1 MTKDQPTKTSPLYSK
16 TTNIHDDKQTFKPQ
30 SVHGFDSNDDEDE
43 EFESEDDEG
52 EISQLTAL
60 HEGGSKDNKKPTKKP
75 TKEEKKGL
83 LNLNPKTQK
92 KPPSQI

>member
-1 MTKDQPTKTSPLYSK
+1 
-16 TTNIHDDKQTFKPQ
+16 
-30 SVHGFDSNDDEDE
+30 
-43 EFESEDDEG
+43 
-52 EISQLTAL
+52 LTAL